1 MQVVTRG
8 VVFFAADYGM
18 HRTSLFPESCHNR
31 DIPPTIFDLWDG
43 QIPASERNIQG
54 ASSLVGSQNQIYGR
68 SSMRKM
74 HDIP

>member
-1 MQVVTRG
+1 MQVVTRC

-43 QIPASERNIQG
+43 QIPASERNILLTGWISKPNLWPFLHAQD
-54 ASSLVGSQNQIYGR
+54 A
-68 SSMRKM
+68 
-74 HDIP
+74 